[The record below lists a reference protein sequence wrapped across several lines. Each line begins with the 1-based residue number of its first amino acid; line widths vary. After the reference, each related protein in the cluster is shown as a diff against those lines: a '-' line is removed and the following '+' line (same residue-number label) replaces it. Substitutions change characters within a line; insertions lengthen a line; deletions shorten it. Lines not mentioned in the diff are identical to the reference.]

1 MYRIGEEEINAVARV
16 IRSGN
21 MFKINDGLQEVRHFE
36 EELKEKFGTENAIL
50 MTSGKAALIS
60 ALVGLGIG
68 PGDQV
73 IVPAYTYIATAI
85 AVTAVGAIPVIA
97 EVDETLTLDPAD
109 VEKKITKN
117 TKAIIPVHIQGFP
130 CNLDAICG
138 IAEKYSIAVVED
150 ACQSVGGSYHGKRLG
165 TVGNAGALSF
175 NQFKV
180 ISAGE
185 AGALM
190 TDDRTLYSRALIY
203 HDSSAIAYFGNQL
216 EGSEEE
222 QFCGSEFRSNEITA
236 AILREQLKRLDGIIE
251 DLRRNRKK
259 IMDGLKNYFTFIPSN
274 DDDGDCG
281 TTVAFRFE
289 SEEKTRRFAELSP
302 VGICVP
308 IDTGKHVYSNWTAIM
323 NKKGAFNEK
332 FDPFRMEANKGIV
345 PDYSTDMCPKTLD
358 LLKRTAYLSV
368 SPDWSDEEI
377 TDIINGF
384 INIIEKL

>member
-36 EELKEKFGTENAIL
+36 EELAEKFRTENTIL

-60 ALVGLGIG
+60 ALVGLGVG

-97 EVDETLTLDPAD
+97 EVDESLTLDPVD
-109 VEKKITKN
+109 TERKITEH

-130 CNLDAICG
+130 CDLDAIGKIAAKHG
-138 IAEKYSIAVVED
+138 IAIVED
-150 ACQSVGGSYHGKRLG
+150 ACQAVGGAYHGRRLG
-165 TVGNAGALSF
+165 TIGEAGALSF

-190 TDDRTLYSRALIY
+190 TNDHALYSRALIY

-236 AILREQLKRLDGIIE
+236 AILREQLKRLDGIIG
-251 DLRRNRKK
+251 DLRGNRKK
-259 IMDGLKNYFTFIPSN
+259 IMDGLREHYTFIPSN

-302 VGICVP
+302 AGLCIP
-308 IDTGKHVYSNWTAIM
+308 IDTGKHVYRNWTAIM
-323 NKKGAFNEK
+323 NKKGAYNEQ
-332 FDPFRMEANKGIV
+332 FDPFRMEANRGII
-345 PDYSTDMCPKTLD
+345 PDYRTDMCPKTLD
-358 LLKRTAYLSV
+358 LLQRTAYLSV

-377 TDIINGF
+377 AKLIRGF
-384 INIIEKL
+384 IAIGEKL